1 MLNYEGSKVKKPLIW
16 PMCFIFFDLV
26 VKFPRSQKF
35 SQNTSLMKI
44 TEDSFLLLLLNFL
57 AHGHE
62 VAEVL
67 LNALLNPMV

>member
-1 MLNYEGSKVKKPLIW
+1 
-16 PMCFIFFDLV
+16 
-26 VKFPRSQKF
+26 
-35 SQNTSLMKI
+35 MKI

-67 LNALLNPMV
+67 LNALLIPIVSSLSADKE